1 VNAILLPLCW
11 VYFYPLGIEAMT
23 DAQSNPQSD
32 PQPNPLLDPVR
43 LPILKMAAMSVVA
56 CVVIGFAGGWIATTK
71 GLAMSDG
78 AWSIGAVLPGIILT
92 LMTLNMLPAR
102 SAGLWAVPVLAGTMI
117 RAGLVIVIG
126 FGIFLTFGP
135 SKNIFLMTLL
145 MSVLAVL
152 VIDVMTVLSLVK
164 TVTEKSVVDNSV
176 EHASVMNAPEVQA

>member
-1 VNAILLPLCW
+1 
-11 VYFYPLGIEAMT
+11 MT
-23 DAQSNPQSD
+23 DAQSNPQT
-32 PQPNPLLDPVR
+32 NPLLDPVR

-56 CVVIGFAGGWIATTK
+56 CGVIGLVGGWIATTK
-71 GLAMSDG
+71 GLEMSDG
-78 AWSIGAVLPGIILT
+78 AWAIGAVFPGILLT

-102 SAGLWAVPVLAGTMI
+102 AAGLWAVPVLAGTMI

-152 VIDVMTVLSLVK
+152 VIDVMTVLSLIKV
-164 TVTEKSVVDNSV
+164 VAEKSVVDNSV
-176 EHASVMNAPEVQA
+176 EQASEMLAPEVQA